1 MIPPG
6 AEGIASLVFDVPL
19 DARGVRGGLLRD
31 SEDSIRAKVDRKG
44 REAIFEVRCV
54 VGVKIGISGIGR

>member
-1 MIPPG
+1 
-6 AEGIASLVFDVPL
+6 VFDVPL
-19 DARGVRGGLLRD
+19 DARGVRGGLLKD
-31 SEDSIRAKVDRKG
+31 SEDSIRAKTAADRKGG